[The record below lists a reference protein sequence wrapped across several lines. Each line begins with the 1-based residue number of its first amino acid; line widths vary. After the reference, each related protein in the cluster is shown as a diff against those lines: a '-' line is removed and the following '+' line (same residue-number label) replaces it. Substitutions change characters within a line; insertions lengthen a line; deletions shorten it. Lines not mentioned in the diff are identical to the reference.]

1 MTVWKD
7 EQSLGAEVGDLSLTD
22 LKKIHAQIQG
32 HKVPEEKKTEENAAK
47 EKKKKEEEKKDEEK
61 EAKGNDITFKKLR
74 LDLSRKLAKKQKT
87 YKTSLTLEGHVKF
100 NETAS
105 SRALLEINTD
115 GLTISGGLSDFKI
128 PETCVTIQ
136 QAQMLIFIGFK
147 HEKKND
153 KGGGKNENQSDSKD
167 GNSDGKQLGNAS
179 KPEVI
184 KPSEST
190 EKDGQADEAP
200 TSVAKTNKEEKKT
213 KDGKQQQKRLSEFAI
228 LGIVKVEDLTVSV
241 GFYTARNKGKMKRD
255 WIAFGS
261 IANLTMQE
269 IVGEKVKGN
278 FLDLRLDNLA
288 LIASSD
294 DRDKKE
300 QDEGEKDAKNKDGGK
315 KEGQSEKTGDKLLK
329 DTEKAVEK
337 TGKSTQDNPKAKYG
351 GSKDKAGKKDSSGK
365 DKPKKDGD
373 DEEHAG
379 VLKTVES
386 YNYPIKK
393 GMS

>member
-1 MTVWKD
+1 M
-7 EQSLGAEVGDLSLTD
+7 GDLSLTD

-32 HKVPEEKKTEENAAK
+32 HEVSEEKKTDGNSEK
-47 EKKKKEEEKKDEEK
+47 EKKKKDEEKKDEEK

-87 YKTSLTLEGHVKF
+87 YKTSLTLEGHVNF

-105 SRALLEINTD
+105 SSALLEINTD
-115 GLTISGGLSDFKI
+115 GLTISGGLSDYKI
-128 PETCVTIQ
+128 PETCVAIQ
-136 QAQMLIFIGFK
+136 QAQLFIFFGFK
-147 HEKKND
+147 HEEKKK
-153 KGGGKNENQSDSKD
+153 KGDGKNENESDSKD
-167 GNSDGKQLGNAS
+167 ANSDGKQLGNAS
-179 KPEVI
+179 KPEVT

-190 EKDGQADEAP
+190 EKDDQADEAP
-200 TSVAKTNKEEKKT
+200 MSVAKANKEAKK
-213 KDGKQQQKRLSEFAI
+213 DEDDKQKQKRLSEFAI

-241 GFYTARNKGKMKRD
+241 GFYTARNKGKTKRD
-255 WIAFGS
+255 WLAFGS
-261 IANLTMQE
+261 ISNLTMQE
-269 IVGEKVKGN
+269 IVGEKVKNN

-300 QDEGEKDAKNKDGGK
+300 EKEGDKDANG
-315 KEGQSEKTGDKLLK
+315 KEGQSEKTGDKVLK
-329 DTEKAVEK
+329 DTEKAVGKTEK
-337 TGKSTQDNPKAKYG
+337 SPQDSSKAKDG
-351 GSKDKAGKKDSSGK
+351 KGKDKDGENGSSGK
-365 DKPKKDGD
+365 EKAKKDGD
-373 DEEHAG
+373 DEELAHAG

>member
-87 YKTSLTLEGHVKF
+87 YKASLTLEGHLNF

-105 SRALLEINTD
+105 SSALLEINTD
-115 GLTISGGLSDFKI
+115 GLTISEGLSDFKI

-136 QAQMLIFIGFK
+136 QAQLFIFIGFK
-147 HEKKND
+147 HEEKNKKGD
-153 KGGGKNENQSDSKD
+153 GKSENKSDPKN
-167 GNSDGKQLGNAS
+167 GNSDGMQLGNSS
-179 KPEVI
+179 KPEVN
-184 KPSEST
+184 KPSENT

-200 TSVAKTNKEEKKT
+200 MSVAKTNNKEKKT
-213 KDGKQQQKRLSEFAI
+213 EDSKQKQKRLSEFAI
-228 LGIVKVEDLTVSV
+228 LGSVKVEELTVTV
-241 GFYTARNKGKMKRD
+241 GFYTARSKGKTKRD
-255 WIAFGS
+255 WVAFGS
-261 IANLTMQE
+261 MSRLTMKE
-269 IVGEKVKGN
+269 IVGEQVKGK
-278 FLDLRLDNLA
+278 FLDLSLENLA

-300 QDEGEKDAKNKDGGK
+300 QKEGEKDPKTKDGDK
-315 KEGQSEKTGDKLLK
+315 EEGQSEKIGDKLLK
-329 DTEKAVEK
+329 DTEKSVGK
-337 TGKSTQDNPKAKYG
+337 TGKSTQDSPKAEDG
-351 GSKDKAGKKDSSGK
+351 GSKDKAGEKDSSGK
-365 DKPKKDGD
+365 DKPKKR
-373 DEEHAG
+373 
-379 VLKTVES
+379 
-386 YNYPIKK
+386 
-393 GMS
+393 